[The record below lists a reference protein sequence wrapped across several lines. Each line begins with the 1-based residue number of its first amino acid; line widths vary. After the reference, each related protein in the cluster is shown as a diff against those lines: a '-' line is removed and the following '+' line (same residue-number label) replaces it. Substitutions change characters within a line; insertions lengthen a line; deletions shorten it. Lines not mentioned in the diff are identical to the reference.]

1 MSSNIEHNYANH
13 PIPDDKPTDE
23 FTYVERRASIYQ
35 MLEDAGHPRA
45 LEPTQ
50 AELGD
55 HFGVSQKQISK
66 DIQRIREYEAERVG
80 DNADT
85 DTELVCRKAVM
96 GLLEQGRFRE
106 AGELQ
111 LQYYDWL
118 QSAGYKDREP
128 DQVDLAVDGQHTHA
142 HANLGAFSQDQ
153 AEVDGEANEAEAEG
167 ADGLTKR
174 QRQHVDALTGGAKE
188 IPVEAVGPENT
199 TTDGGEGTDE

>member
-1 MSSNIEHNYANH
+1 MSSDIKHDYANH
-13 PIPDDKPTDE
+13 PIPDNKPTGE
-23 FTYVERRASIYQ
+23 FTFVERRAAIYQ

-55 HFGVSQKQISK
+55 TYGVSQRQISK
-66 DIQRIREYEAERVG
+66 DIQRLREYEAQRVG

-85 DTELVCRKAVM
+85 DTELVCRKAVI
-96 GLLEQGRFRE
+96 GLLEQGRFKE

-111 LQYYDWL
+111 LDYYEWL

-128 DQVDLAVDGQHTHA
+128 DQFDVEVSGQHTHA
-142 HANLGAFSQDQ
+142 HANLGAFSQGQ
-153 AEVDGEANEAEAEG
+153 AESEDDADPEDVG

-174 QRQHVDALTGGAKE
+174 QRQHVDALTGGAEE
-188 IPVEAVGPENT
+188 IPVEAVGSEST
-199 TTDGGEGTDE
+199 TTDGGEGANE

>member
-1 MSSNIEHNYANH
+1 MSSDIKHDYANH
-13 PIPDDKPTDE
+13 PIPDNKPTGD
-23 FTYVERRASIYQ
+23 FTFVERRAAIYQ

-55 HFGVSQKQISK
+55 TYGVSQRQISK
-66 DIQRIREYEAERVG
+66 DIQRLREYEAQRVG

-85 DTELVCRKAVM
+85 DTELVCRKAVI
-96 GLLEQGRFRE
+96 GLLEQGRFKE

-128 DQVDLAVDGQHTHA
+128 DQVDVDVRGQHTHA
-142 HANLGAFSQDQ
+142 HADLGAFSQGQ
-153 AEVDGEANEAEAEG
+153 ADTDEDEADPEDVG

-174 QRQHVDALTGGAKE
+174 QRQHVDALTGGAEE
-188 IPVEAVGPENT
+188 IPVEAVGTGNDT
-199 TTDGGEGTDE
+199 NGDGKGVDE